1 MIRDTHLLSANE
13 FPEEK
18 GERNRGIY
26 CFVPLFLGSAHPD
39 SFLKGEFICQDHQNL
54 ITKF

>member
-18 GERNRGIY
+18 GERTEEYIVM
-26 CFVPLFLGSAHPD
+26 FPLFLAP
-39 SFLKGEFICQDHQNL
+39 L
-54 ITKF
+54 IQTHF

>member
-18 GERNRGIY
+18 RERNRGIIIM
-26 CFVPLFLGSAHPD
+26 FPLFAP
-39 SFLKGEFICQDHQNL
+39 L
-54 ITKF
+54 I

>member
-18 GERNRGIY
+18 GERKRRIIIM
-26 CFVPLFLGSAHPD
+26 FPLFMTP
-39 SFLKGEFICQDHQNL
+39 L
-54 ITKF
+54 I

>member
-18 GERNRGIY
+18 GERNRRICY
-26 CFVPLFLGSAHPD
+26 YVPPFLGSAHPD

-54 ITKF
+54 TTKF